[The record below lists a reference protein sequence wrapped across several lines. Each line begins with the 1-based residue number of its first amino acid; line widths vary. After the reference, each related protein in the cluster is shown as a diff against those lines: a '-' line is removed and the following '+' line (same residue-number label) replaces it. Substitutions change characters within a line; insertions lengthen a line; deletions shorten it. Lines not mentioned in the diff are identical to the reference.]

1 MSALESALA
10 AEPELTIAVGGQQWH
25 LSAAVLN
32 ALGHPAAVRT
42 GYRPA
47 SRELLLV
54 PTTPGPVAKRLGL
67 LHGSRCRLAA
77 AGLGRI
83 GVPPLRVAD
92 APCQRRATALIVDLS
107 DAIEEQRDAS

>member
-25 LSAAVLN
+25 LSAAVLG
-32 ALGHPAAVRT
+32 ALGHPAAVRA

-54 PTTPGPVAKRLGL
+54 PALPGPAAKRLGL
-67 LHGSRCRLAA
+67 LRGVPCRLY
-77 AGLGRI
+77 AGGFRRI
-83 GVPPLRVAD
+83 GVPPLRVAV
-92 APCQRRATALIVDLS
+92 APARRWANAHVLIVDLK
-107 DAIEEQRDAS
+107 DAIEEDR